1 MKTYTKNPKTK
12 CLTIEIR
19 IIICS
24 DCVCFKSDISVLV
37 N

>member
-1 MKTYTKNPKTK
+1 MKTYTKNPKTR
-12 CLTIEIR
+12 CMTIEIR
-19 IIICS
+19 IIIRL